1 MGCAHLAASALV
13 AFPSSFF
20 AEASM
25 DQTAELQLAAE
36 MGQLLIS
43 QKRELM
49 QELDVIK
56 GKNTF

>member
-1 MGCAHLAASALV
+1 MVEAWSEHGSD
-13 AFPSSFF
+13 SR

-56 GKNTF
+56 GKNSGTF

>member
-1 MGCAHLAASALV
+1 MGERTSTDGT
-13 AFPSSFF
+13 
-20 AEASM
+20 EASM

>member
-1 MGCAHLAASALV
+1 MRAAGI
-13 AFPSSFF
+13 FMDGTD
-20 AEASM
+20 ASM

-49 QELDVIK
+49 QELDEIK
-56 GKNTF
+56 GKNSAHIN